1 MSPAMHTKSYT
12 HVGCA
17 FMAAWNRPSP
27 RDKCHRGGVCE
38 AFYFLFFI
46 LCDRHIRIYLR
57 RLCVCVCVCDVGDD
71 EKASVFFKTQKTKKK
86 TNKKASL
93 FTQKCEYVS
102 YPIV

>member
-1 MSPAMHTKSYT
+1 MLVALLWPHGI
-12 HVGCA
+12 VL
-17 FMAAWNRPSP
+17 P
-27 RDKCHRGGVCE
+27 RATNATGGVC
-38 AFYFLFFI
+38 AKLFIFYFLYCVI
-46 LCDRHIRIYLR
+46 DIYVYT
-57 RLCVCVCVCDVGDD
+57 CVDYVCVCVCDVGDD